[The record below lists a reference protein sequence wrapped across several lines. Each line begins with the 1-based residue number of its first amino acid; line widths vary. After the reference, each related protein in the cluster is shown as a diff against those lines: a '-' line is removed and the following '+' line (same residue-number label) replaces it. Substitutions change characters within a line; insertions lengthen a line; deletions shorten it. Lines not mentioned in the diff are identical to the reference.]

1 MAYSIL
7 NNDGTILARI
17 ADSAIDLSS
26 TSLSFVGKDYLGP
39 QHQAQNLLTLLTNSA
54 NSTEPRSPIKGQL
67 WYDTSVNKLK
77 VYDKS
82 FSSVSA
88 VYVSEV
94 APIEET
100 SIGEFWFNPRNH
112 SLNFNTPGRFGW
124 DSVLMHPVDQML
136 GWVFPSTSIV
146 DNTIP
151 RGVSRDHT
159 TLLYNQDPTTAIG
172 VLSQESFVAS
182 VDSTNQYFSASGKS
196 NYPIV
201 KGLNI
206 IGNIASTEDLISGGN
221 VIANGLILSNSTTP
235 ESSTSPGTKG
245 QIAWDTEYV
254 YVCIANATWRRTAL
268 TSW

>member
-17 ADSAIDLSS
+17 ADSAIDTSS
-26 TSLSFVGKDYLGP
+26 TSLNFVGKDYSGP
-39 QHQAQNLLTLLTNSA
+39 QHQAQNLVTLLTNSA
-54 NSTEPRSPIKGQL
+54 NFEEPRSPIKGQL

-77 VYDKS
+77 VYDTS

-88 VYVSEV
+88 VYVSEI
-94 APIEET
+94 APIEQT
-100 SIGEFWFNPRNH
+100 SISEFWFNPVNH
-112 SLNFNTPGRFGW
+112 SLNFNTPGKFGW
-124 DSVLMHPVDQML
+124 DSVLMHPIDQTV
-136 GWVFPSTSIV
+136 GWVFPSTSVI

-159 TLLYNQDPTTAIG
+159 TLLYNQDPTTAVG
-172 VLSQESFVAS
+172 VLSNDTFIAS
-182 VDSTNQYFSASGKS
+182 VDSTNQYFSASGQT
-196 NYPIV
+196 NYSIV

-206 IGNIASTEDLISGGN
+206 IGNIASTED
-221 VIANGLILSNSTTP
+221 VIANGLILSNSKTP

-245 QIAWDTEYV
+245 QIAWDTDYV
-254 YVCIANATWRRTAL
+254 YVCIANGVWRRSAL

>member
-17 ADSAIDLSS
+17 ADSAIDLTS

-54 NSTEPRSPIKGQL
+54 NDTAPRAPIKGQL

-77 VYDKS
+77 VYDTS

-100 SIGEFWFNPRNH
+100 SISEFWFNPRNH

-124 DSVLMHPVDQML
+124 AE
-136 GWVFPSTSIV
+136 
-146 DNTIP
+146 NP
-151 RGVSRDHT
+151 R
-159 TLLYNQDPTTAIG
+159 
-172 VLSQESFVAS
+172 
-182 VDSTNQYFSASGKS
+182 
-196 NYPIV
+196 
-201 KGLNI
+201 
-206 IGNIASTEDLISGGN
+206 
-221 VIANGLILSNSTTP
+221 
-235 ESSTSPGTKG
+235 SP
-245 QIAWDTEYV
+245 
-254 YVCIANATWRRTAL
+254 
-268 TSW
+268 